1 MNESKMD
8 NLLKR
13 LQRLEQDNRSL
24 KILGSL
30 VVIVLSVVLLMG
42 ATQSKQF
49 EIIEV
54 IQARQFTLV
63 DKDGTARTGMGILS
77 DGTVVIGLIDKDWT
91 QRTGLRLSTNGTT
104 RAPHGHSDIDNADR
118 NRSF

>member
-13 LQRLEQDNRSL
+13 LKRLEQDNRSL

-42 ATQSKQF
+42 ATQSKQS
-49 EIIEV
+49 EIIEL
-54 IQARQFTLV
+54 IRARQFTLV
-63 DKDGTARTGMGILS
+63 DKDGTASSGMGILP
-77 DGTVVIGLIDKDWT
+77 DGTAVIPLIDNDGT
-91 QRTGLRLSTNGTT
+91 LRTGLRLSANGATGLSVHT
-104 RAPHGHSDIDNADR
+104 GEGKAASLIA
-118 NRSF
+118 

>member
-13 LQRLEQDNRSL
+13 LKRLEQDNRSL

-42 ATQSKQF
+42 ATQSKQS

-54 IQARQFTLV
+54 IRARQFTLEIRMELPV
-63 DKDGTARTGMGILS
+63 LEWAFCLMAPPSYLSSTMTGHCAQVCGYLQ
-77 DGTVVIGLIDKDWT
+77 TVPRG
-91 QRTGLRLSTNGTT
+91 
-104 RAPHGHSDIDNADR
+104 
-118 NRSF
+118 

>member
-13 LQRLEQDNRSL
+13 LQRLEHDNRSL

-42 ATQSKQF
+42 ATQRNKS

-54 IQARQFTLV
+54 IRARQLTLEIRMELPV
-63 DKDGTARTGMGILS
+63 LEWAFCLMAPSSWVSSTKTGHCAQVCGYL
-77 DGTVVIGLIDKDWT
+77 
-91 QRTGLRLSTNGTT
+91 
-104 RAPHGHSDIDNADR
+104 
-118 NRSF
+118 